1 MLCFDTKYSRTSHF
15 LFYTACVNQQLYLD
29 SLLFIFDSVAPIY
42 KFADIPIYRCL
53 SKNTADIDND
63 TDINTLMINSVCEL
77 SIAIKFLKGWFLNKL
92 DNSRGR
98 FRKSLRNY

>member
-1 MLCFDTKYSRTSHF
+1 MGKNSLSQYTSIPSVKQVEGAF
-15 LFYTACVNQQLYLD
+15 
-29 SLLFIFDSVAPIY
+29 SSVAPIY